1 MKRHMP
7 HLLPVAAAAAVALS
21 LAACGE
27 RDDERTIGQRMDS
40 GAAQVERR
48 TESMTADARNAMGET
63 RQEMSNKVKDAAITT
78 SVNAQLAKDKDLSAL
93 GIDVDTQN
101 GRVRLSG
108 TAPDAA
114 ARERATSL
122 ARSVDGVTAVDNQ
135 LTVAPR

>member
-7 HLLPVAAAAAVALS
+7 HLLPIAAAAAVALS

-93 GIDVDTQN
+93 GIDVDTQD
-101 GRVRLSG
+101 GRVRLTG

-122 ARSVDGVTAVDNQ
+122 ARSVDGVMAVDNQ